1 MLERWI
7 ITSGVAFSSFLY
19 FVFIIIMYIH
29 SFIHTEHLYSAS
41 SRELLRGAPDSS
53 TAKKSSLKLRKNAG
67 DKVHN
72 MTIQLRINNIYMYNN
87 NYASAICHNILHCG
101 EWQKHYLDIL

>member
-1 MLERWI
+1 MEIEIEYPLGYAS
-7 ITSGVAFSSFLY
+7 SGDSLFHSFVY
-19 FVFIIIMYIH
+19 

-67 DKVHN
+67 DKALGKFRDTGTNTSESSEMILVLVIY
-72 MTIQLRINNIYMYNN
+72 TDISNI
-87 NYASAICHNILHCG
+87 S
-101 EWQKHYLDIL
+101 